1 MPGDW
6 RESIDVCIFYVVELG
21 VAPMVLSSRAVVVAN
36 QSCITLPP
44 VEPCDLVCAVCP
56 PSPSIVAFADL
67 KSSPKCCFQPPLFLK
82 EEVKMVFAVVEGK
95 CWHSLN
101 QWALN
106 FRPREGQKQL

>member
-1 MPGDW
+1 MPGGW
-6 RESIDVCIFYVVELG
+6 RESIDVSIFYVVELG

-82 EEVKMVFAVVEGK
+82 EVKMVFAVVEGK